1 MSYYNSFKITVQ
13 QCKRCTDPRMVHT
26 AILGTSQKL
35 LLISIHREEFC
46 RHVQQ
51 IPGTKAGKA
60 SALASH

>member
-1 MSYYNSFKITVQ
+1 MTPSKLLCSNANAAQIPEWYIQPYW
-13 QCKRCTDPRMVHT
+13 
-26 AILGTSQKL
+26 TSQKL